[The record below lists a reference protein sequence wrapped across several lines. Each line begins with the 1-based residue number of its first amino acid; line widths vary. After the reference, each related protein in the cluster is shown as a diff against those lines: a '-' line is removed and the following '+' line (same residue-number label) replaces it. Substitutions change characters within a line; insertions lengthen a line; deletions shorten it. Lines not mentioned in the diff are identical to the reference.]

1 MGKILEVRNLK
12 KYYPVR
18 KGFFSKEPA
27 DFIPAVDGV
36 SFSLDFGATLGL
48 VGESGC
54 GKSTLARV
62 ILRLIEPDS
71 GSIFLKGEDI
81 TNFSYQKMKEIRKNI
96 QIIFQDPFNSLDP
109 RFTVFGIVS
118 EGLFNFYKKESKS
131 KIKQRVVKALED
143 VGLSKD
149 FLSRYPH
156 EFSGGQRQRISIAR
170 ALVLEPELLILDEP
184 VSSLDVSIQAQI
196 INLLVDLQQKK
207 GLSYI
212 FIAHDLSVVRHIS
225 DQVCVMKRGKIVEN
239 GPTELVFQRS
249 KHSYTKKLLASI
261 PQINKLG

>member
-1 MGKILEVRNLK
+1 MNKILEVRNLK
-12 KYYPVR
+12 KHYPVR
-18 KGFFSKEPA
+18 KGFFSKA
-27 DFIPAVDGV
+27 SKVVPAVDGV
-36 SFSLDFGATLGL
+36 NFSLNPSLTLGL

-54 GKSTLARV
+54 GKSTLARA

-71 GSIFLKGEDI
+71 GSIFFKGEDI
-81 TNFSYQKMKEIRKNI
+81 TNFSYRKMRGIRRNM
-96 QIIFQDPFNSLDP
+96 QLIFQDPFNSLDP
-109 RFTVFGIVS
+109 RFTIFGIIS
-118 EGLFNFYKKESKS
+118 EGLVNFYKNESKS

-143 VGLSKD
+143 VGLSKG

-196 INLLVDLQQKK
+196 INLLVDLQQKR

-212 FIAHDLSVVRHIS
+212 FIAHDLSVVRHFS
-225 DQVCVMKRGKIVEN
+225 DQVCVMEQGKIVES
-239 GPTELVFQRS
+239 GQTESVFKDPQ
-249 KHSYTKKLLASI
+249 HPYTQKLLASI
-261 PQINKLG
+261 PKII